1 MVASLDALL
10 SSDRLWRATGAA
22 RTPLARVPSEFPL
35 LDERLPGGGWPCPGL
50 VEVLYAHSGIG
61 ELSLFIPAL
70 QRLIANEPGPAAR
83 SIACLNPPHLPYA
96 PAFAERG
103 IDPARLLVSRSL
115 TPTQTL
121 WASEQALR
129 SGACLA
135 VLAWIETANLHSLR
149 RLKLAAHAGGCLG
162 VLFRSL
168 PHRLQAS
175 PATLRLALWADA
187 ARLAVELVK
196 VQGGRAGLVMLDRW
210 QRSGTRG

>member
-10 SSDRLWRATGAA
+10 SSDRLWKATGAVHA
-22 RTPLARVPSEFPL
+22 PRACVPSEFPL
-35 LDERLPGGGWPCPGL
+35 LDECLPGGGWPCPGL
-50 VEVLYAHSGIG
+50 IEVLYAHSGIG
-61 ELSLFIPAL
+61 ELSLFVPAL
-70 QRLIANEPGPAAR
+70 QRLIANDQGPAR

-103 IDPARLLVSRSL
+103 IDPARLLVSRPL

-135 VLAWIETANLHSLR
+135 VLTWIETANLHALR

-187 ARLAVELVK
+187 ARLAVELMK
-196 VQGGRAGLVMLDRW
+196 VQGGQAGVVMLDRW
-210 QRSGTRG
+210 QRSGT